1 MKEKETCI
9 AAIKNGG
16 IETKLSMFLM
26 GFGNIVHKQKIKGLL
41 FMAVEIAY
49 IVFMLVNG
57 IHLISMLGSLGSV
70 PQNSERSVGRGKS
83 GIPLH
88 AGRPVCTDSSLRRGN
103 GSFVPSHGV
112 GVERCSKKCI

>member
-26 GFGNIVHKQKIKGLL
+26 GFGNIVHKQKVKGLL
-41 FMAVEIAY
+41 FMAAEIAY

-57 IHLISMLGSLGSV
+57 IHFISMLGSLGSV
-70 PQNSERSVGRGKS
+70 PQKEVWDEAQQVYLYTKGDQSVLVSIPIAILFLYMQRYYVDGVS
-83 GIPLH
+83 G
-88 AGRPVCTDSSLRRGN
+88 AVKG
-103 GSFVPSHGV
+103 
-112 GVERCSKKCI
+112 

>member
-41 FMAVEIAY
+41 FMAAEIAY

-57 IHLISMLGSLGSV
+57 IHFISMLGSLGSV
-70 PQNSERSVGRGKS
+70 PQKEVWDEAQQVYLYTQGDQSVLILLYGVATVLLS
-83 GIPLH
+83 
-88 AGRPVCTDSSLRRGN
+88 
-103 GSFVPSHGV
+103 PSYGV
-112 GVERCSKKCI
+112 GLERRFKKRI